1 MSKSNII
8 TAVDI
13 GSSKIA
19 TLIAQL
25 NYEPAIAETTVN
37 VIGVSTSAAKGVKKG
52 QIVDIDAAV
61 ESVVEAVESA
71 ERMAGYNLESAY
83 ISIGGAH
90 ISSQNSTGVVA
101 ISDPSGEVTPS
112 DVERVIEAARA
123 ISLPASREVVHVVPR
138 EFIVDGEPGVRDPV
152 GMSGV
157 RLEVDTHIVTASSAA
172 LKNLAKTV
180 TEVGLHVEDIV
191 FNGYAATFATL
202 TSTEKELGC
211 VVIDIG
217 AGTTSVAAY
226 VDGALSYSGA
236 IPIGARN
243 VTNDLAIGLRVSLE
257 AAEQIK
263 LQLGKPPREDGKKDD
278 YIEIPEDDAKE
289 LKKVSRR
296 TLVEGIIRPRL
307 NELFTIIR
315 MDLERAGILNK
326 IPSGAVLTGGGALTV
341 GVVESA
347 KRVLALPTRIAVPS
361 GVGGLIDDIMTP
373 EFAAP
378 IGLLLMAAESDKT
391 YGTTNARAGSQK
403 KLKVPNKAVFGK
415 IIDSIKDLLP

>member
-191 FNGYAATFATL
+191 FNGYAATFSTL

-263 LQLGKPPREDGKKDD
+263 LQLGRPPKEDGKKDD

-391 YGTTNARAGSQK
+391 YGTTNARAGNQK
-403 KLKVPNKAVFGK
+403 KMKVPNKAVFGK

>member
-347 KRVLALPTRIAVPS
+347 KRVLALPTRVAIPS

-391 YGTTNARAGSQK
+391 YGTTPRAGNQK
-403 KLKVPNKAVFGK
+403 KMKVPNKAVFGK